1 MPTSTSRADAEKEEY
16 TMDLSAIAL
25 TAYVLVWPVIVAGT
39 LTVIVRA
46 FVAEARKAKAEG
58 RSII

>member
-1 MPTSTSRADAEKEEY
+1 ME
-16 TMDLSAIAL
+16 LSPVEL

-39 LTVIVRA
+39 LAVIVRA
-46 FVAEARKAKAEG
+46 FVKEAKKAKAER